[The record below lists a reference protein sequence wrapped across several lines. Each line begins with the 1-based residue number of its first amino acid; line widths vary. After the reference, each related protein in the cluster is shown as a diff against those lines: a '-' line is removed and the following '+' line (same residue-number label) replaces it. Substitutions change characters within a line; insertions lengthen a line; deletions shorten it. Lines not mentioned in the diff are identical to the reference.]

1 MKYSKFAAPALAAIV
16 LVVSGCASTRTQQSP
31 GESIDDRLITGRVK
45 EALIADPDTKA
56 RQIDVET
63 FRGVVQLNGF
73 VDSDTDRSK
82 ATTVA
87 RRVNGVKE
95 VRNNLQLATTKT
107 SVGEV
112 IDDSVITTKVKA
124 ALVADPVTKAFQIN
138 VETRDGAVQLSGFVD
153 SAEQQTRAAE
163 VARGVSGVRTV
174 KNSTEVKKKNYQ

>member
-1 MKYSKFAAPALAAIV
+1 MKYLKFTAPVLAAITLAIV
-16 LVVSGCASTRTQQSP
+16 GCASTRTQQAP
-31 GESIDDRLITGRVK
+31 GETIDDRLITGRVK

-82 ATTVA
+82 ATSVA
-87 RRVNGVKE
+87 RQVNGVKQ
-95 VRNNLQLATTKT
+95 VRNNLQLANAKAT
-107 SVGEV
+107 VGEI

-124 ALVADPVTKAFQIN
+124 ALIADPVTKAFQIN

-153 SAEQQTRAAE
+153 TSEQQVKAAQ
-163 VARGVSGVRTV
+163 VARGVSGVRAV
-174 KNSTEVKKKNYQ
+174 KNATEVKKKTYQ

>member
-1 MKYSKFAAPALAAIV
+1 MKYSKFTAPVLAAITLAIV
-16 LVVSGCASTRTQQSP
+16 GCASTRTQQAP
-31 GESIDDRLITGRVK
+31 GETIDDRLITGRVK

-82 ATTVA
+82 ATSVA
-87 RRVNGVKE
+87 KQVNGVKQ
-95 VRNNLQLATTKT
+95 VRNNLQLANAKAT
-107 SVGEV
+107 VGEI

-124 ALVADPVTKAFQIN
+124 ALVADPVTNAFQIN

-153 SAEQQTRAAE
+153 TSEQQMKAAQ

-174 KNSTEVKKKNYQ
+174 KNATEVKKKTYQ